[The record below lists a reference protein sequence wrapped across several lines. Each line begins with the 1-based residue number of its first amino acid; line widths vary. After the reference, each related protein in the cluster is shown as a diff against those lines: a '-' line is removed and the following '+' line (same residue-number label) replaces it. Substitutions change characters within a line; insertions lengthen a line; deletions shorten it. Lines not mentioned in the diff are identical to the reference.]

1 MQKRYNI
8 KWRDTDK
15 KELAKAV
22 RKFNA
27 KRTRLIKQVPELEEF
42 LPPKQSTK
50 DIKNAVKTR
59 RDFINALNS
68 LERFMRKGAEKPI
81 VTKEGVKTT
90 EYEKRE
96 IEIKVRAIN
105 QRRAA
110 ELKKAA
116 PSTEKGTM
124 GTVRNNNLRPKKYD
138 IDKIKKSDWKKF
150 VESVEKQSKD
160 SYNANKYE
168 RYKNNFM
175 KGLENAFGEKGR
187 ELIDIVEQMNAETL
201 VQMYYDDPILQI
213 DFIYDPLE
221 MEVKID
227 TMIDHLTA
235 YLKNME
241 QE

>member
-27 KRTRLIKQVPELEEF
+27 KRTRLLKQVPELEEF
-42 LPPKQSTK
+42 LPPKASTK
-50 DIKNAVKTR
+50 DIRKSVQTR
-59 RDFINALNS
+59 RDLKNELNA

-81 VTKEGVKTT
+81 VTKEGIKTT
-90 EYEKRE
+90 AYEKKE
-96 IEIKVRAIN
+96 IAIKVRAIN

-124 GTVRNNNLRPKKYD
+124 GTIRENNLKPKKYD

-160 SYNANKYE
+160 SYASDRYD
-168 RYKNNFM
+168 RYKDNFL
-175 KGLENAFGEKGR
+175 KGLENAFGEKGS
-187 ELIDIVEQMNAETL
+187 ELIEIAKQIDAETL
-201 VQMYYDDPILQI
+201 TQMYYDDPILQI

-221 MEVKID
+221 MQVKID
-227 TMIDHLTA
+227 AMEEHLTG
-235 YLKNME
+235 YLESME
-241 QE
+241 E

>member
-27 KRTRLIKQVPELEEF
+27 KRTRLLKQVPELEEF
-42 LPPKQSTK
+42 LPPKASTK
-50 DIKNAVKTR
+50 DIRKSVQTR
-59 RDFINALNS
+59 RDLKNELNA

-81 VTKEGVKTT
+81 VTKEGIKTT
-90 EYEKRE
+90 AYEKKE
-96 IEIKVRAIN
+96 IAIKVRAIN

-124 GTVRNNNLRPKKYD
+124 GTIRENNLKPKKYD

-160 SYNANKYE
+160 SYASDRYD
-168 RYKNNFM
+168 RYKENFI
-175 KGLENAFGEKGR
+175 KGLENAFGEKGS
-187 ELIDIVEQMNAETL
+187 ELIEIAKQIDAETL
-201 VQMYYDDPILQI
+201 TQMYYDDPILQI

-221 MEVKID
+221 MQVKID
-227 TMIDHLTA
+227 AMEEHLTG
-235 YLKNME
+235 YLESME
-241 QE
+241 E

>member
-8 KWRDTDK
+8 KWRESDEK
-15 KELAKAV
+15 ALAKAV

-42 LPPKQSTK
+42 LPSKISTK
-50 DIKNAVKTR
+50 EIREHVKTR
-59 RDFINALNS
+59 RDLKNELNS
-68 LERFMRKGAEKPI
+68 IERFMRKGAEKPI
-81 VTKEGVKTT
+81 ITKEGIKTT
-90 EYEKRE
+90 VYEKKE
-96 IEIKVRAIN
+96 ISLKVMAIN

-124 GTVRNNNLRPKKYD
+124 GTIRENNLKPKQYD

-160 SYNANKYE
+160 SYASDRYD
-168 RYKNNFM
+168 RYKENFI
-175 KGLENAFGEKGR
+175 KGLENAFGEKGS
-187 ELIDIVEQMNAETL
+187 ELIEIAMQIDGETL
-201 VQMYYDDPILQI
+201 TQMYYDDPILQI

-221 MEVKID
+221 MQVKID
-227 TMIDHLTA
+227 AMEEHLTA
-235 YLKNME
+235 YLESME
-241 QE
+241 E

>member
-8 KWRDTDK
+8 KWRNTDK

-42 LPPKQSTK
+42 LPPKASTK
-50 DIKNAVKTR
+50 VIKKSVQTR
-59 RDFINALNS
+59 RDLKNVLNS

-81 VTKEGVKTT
+81 ITKEGIKTT
-90 EYEKRE
+90 VYEKKE
-96 IEIKVRAIN
+96 ISIKVRAIN

-124 GTVRNNNLRPKKYD
+124 GTIRENNLKPKQYD

-160 SYNANKYE
+160 RYASDRYE
-168 RYKNNFM
+168 RYKENFI
-175 KGLENAFGEKGR
+175 KGLENAFGEKGS
-187 ELIDIVEQMNAETL
+187 ELIEIAKQIDAEILT
-201 VQMYYDDPILQI
+201 QMYYDDPILQI

-221 MEVKID
+221 MQVKID
-227 TMIDHLTA
+227 AMVEHLTG
-235 YLKNME
+235 YLESME
-241 QE
+241 

>member
-8 KWRDTDK
+8 KWRESDEK
-15 KELAKAV
+15 ALAKAV

-42 LPPKQSTK
+42 LPSKISTK
-50 DIKNAVKTR
+50 EIRERVKTR
-59 RDFINALNS
+59 RDLKNELNS
-68 LERFMRKGAEKPI
+68 IERFMRKGAEKPI
-81 VTKEGVKTT
+81 ITKEGIKTT
-90 EYEKRE
+90 VYEKKE
-96 IEIKVRAIN
+96 ISLKVRAIN

-124 GTVRNNNLRPKKYD
+124 GTIRENNLKPKQYD

-160 SYNANKYE
+160 SYASDRYA
-168 RYKNNFM
+168 RYKENFI
-175 KGLENAFGEKGR
+175 KGLENAFGEKGS
-187 ELIDIVEQMNAETL
+187 ELIEIAKQIDGETL
-201 VQMYYDDPILQI
+201 TQMYYDDPILQI

-221 MEVKID
+221 MQVKID
-227 TMIDHLTA
+227 AMEEHLTS
-235 YLKNME
+235 YLESME
-241 QE
+241 E

>member
-8 KWRDTDK
+8 KWRNTDE

-27 KRTRLIKQVPELEEF
+27 KRTRLLKQVPELEEF
-42 LPPKQSTK
+42 LPPKASTK
-50 DIKNAVKTR
+50 EIRKSVQTRQDFKNE
-59 RDFINALNS
+59 LNS

-81 VTKEGVKTT
+81 VTKEGIKTT
-90 EYEKRE
+90 VYEKKE
-96 IEIKVRAIN
+96 ISIKVRAIN
-105 QRRAA
+105 QRRAN

-124 GTVRNNNLRPKKYD
+124 GTVRENNLKPKQYD

-160 SYNANKYE
+160 SYASDRYD
-168 RYKNNFM
+168 RYKENFI
-175 KGLENAFGEKGR
+175 KGLENAFGEKGS
-187 ELIDIVEQMNAETL
+187 ELIEIAKQIDAETL
-201 VQMYYDDPILQI
+201 TQMYYDDPILQI

-221 MEVKID
+221 MQVKID
-227 TMIDHLTA
+227 AMEEHLTG
-235 YLKNME
+235 YLESME
-241 QE
+241 E

>member
-8 KWRDTDK
+8 KWRDTDE

-27 KRTRLIKQVPELEEF
+27 KRTRLLKQVPELEEF
-42 LPPKQSTK
+42 LPPKASTK
-50 DIKNAVKTR
+50 EIRKSVQTR
-59 RDFINALNS
+59 RDFKNELNS

-81 VTKEGVKTT
+81 VTKEGIKTT
-90 EYEKRE
+90 VYEKKE
-96 IEIKVRAIN
+96 ISIKVRAIN

-124 GTVRNNNLRPKKYD
+124 GTVRENNLKPKQYD

-160 SYNANKYE
+160 SYASDRYD
-168 RYKNNFM
+168 RYKENFI
-175 KGLENAFGEKGR
+175 KGLENAFGEKGS
-187 ELIDIVEQMNAETL
+187 ELIEIAKQIDAETL
-201 VQMYYDDPILQI
+201 TQMYYDDPILQI

-221 MEVKID
+221 MQVKID
-227 TMIDHLTA
+227 AMEEHLTG
-235 YLKNME
+235 YLESME
-241 QE
+241 E

>member
-8 KWRDTDK
+8 KWRDTDE

-27 KRTRLIKQVPELEEF
+27 KRTRLLKQVPELEEF
-42 LPPKQSTK
+42 LPPKASTK
-50 DIKNAVKTR
+50 EIRKSVQTR
-59 RDFINALNS
+59 RDLKNELNS

-81 VTKEGVKTT
+81 VTKEGIKTT
-90 EYEKRE
+90 VYEKKE
-96 IEIKVRAIN
+96 ISIKVRAIN
-105 QRRAA
+105 QRRAT

-124 GTVRNNNLRPKKYD
+124 GTVRENNLKPKQYD

-160 SYNANKYE
+160 SYASDRYD
-168 RYKNNFM
+168 RYKENFI
-175 KGLENAFGEKGR
+175 KGLENAFGEKGS
-187 ELIDIVEQMNAETL
+187 ELIEIAKQIDAETL
-201 VQMYYDDPILQI
+201 TQMYYDDPILQI

-221 MEVKID
+221 MQVKID
-227 TMIDHLTA
+227 AMEEHLTG
-235 YLKNME
+235 YLESME
-241 QE
+241 E